1 MSCEEIFPFLKM
13 VSIGSFIYYY
23 LIFNLLIVNKSIGA
37 KSKLLLKSLFFYI
50 KKSIIHLFTVSLSKV
65 SELWYSFFKYKTTN
79 TL

>member
-13 VSIGSFIYYY
+13 VLIGSFIYYY

-50 KKSIIHLFTVSLSKV
+50 KKV
-65 SELWYSFFKYKTTN
+65 
-79 TL
+79 

>member
-1 MSCEEIFPFLKM
+1 MSCEEIFPFLKI

-50 KKSIIHLFTVSLSKV
+50 KKSIIHLFIVSLSKV